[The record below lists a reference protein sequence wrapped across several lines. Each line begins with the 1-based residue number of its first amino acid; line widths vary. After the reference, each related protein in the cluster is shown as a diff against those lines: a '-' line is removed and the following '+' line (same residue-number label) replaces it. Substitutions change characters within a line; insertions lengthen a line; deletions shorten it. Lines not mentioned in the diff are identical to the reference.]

1 LPFKAQYFDT
11 IFLIEVLEHIK
22 NDEAVITEIGRI
34 LKKKGTLIMSVPH
47 PPLIIGTRLDIDEN
61 GLGHKRVGYT
71 HSEIES
77 ILSRNGFEIL
87 LSRYCLFYPTR
98 LSIAMMVLFKKLLD
112 IRPANLLLVPLWIFD
127 LLLPNSALLKPSD
140 LVIKAVKT

>member
-1 LPFKAQYFDT
+1 M
-11 IFLIEVLEHIK
+11 
-22 NDEAVITEIGRI
+22 ITEIGRI

-47 PPLIIGTRLDIDEN
+47 PPQIIGARLDTDEK

-77 ILSRNGFEIL
+77 ILLRNGFEIL
-87 LSRYCLFYPTR
+87 RSRYCLFFPTR
-98 LSIAMMVLFKKLLD
+98 LSMAIVTLFKKVLD
-112 IRPANLLLVPLWIFD
+112 IRPVNFLLVPLWILD

-140 LVIKAVKT
+140 LIIKAVKI